1 MRLADL
7 TVILDTGSS
16 DLVLDLQ
23 GRQPNLTN
31 STNIQITQAFGKGEV
46 TGDIDFAE
54 LKLGDFT
61 IDSQGMRSLPFTL
74 RHVLRH
80 LHLIAFLNG
89 VESADLG
96 DTDGI
101 MGMSFNTDSTI
112 QEALSQSLGQQ
123 AANKLGNTPMPALF
137 AQDTDLPHLF
147 DVQLARTSELEP
159 TAPGVFLI
167 GGHDTNFQNV
177 SSAPQLPSVA
187 SNHWSLVLDAMKVN
201 GKAFTFNTSRIA
213 GVPAG
218 KVVAALDT
226 GFSLPPLPAPAVDAI
241 YSSIPGAAFDAEGQQ
256 WFVPCDA
263 STTLSFVFG

>member
-1 MRLADL
+1 MHY
-7 TVILDTGSS
+7 ILKHAHI
-16 DLVLDLQ
+16 V
-23 GRQPNLTN
+23 
-31 STNIQITQAFGKGEV
+31 
-46 TGDIDFAE
+46 
-54 LKLGDFT
+54 
-61 IDSQGMRSLPFTL
+61 
-74 RHVLRH
+74 
-80 LHLIAFLNG
+80 AFLNG

-101 MGMSFNTDSTI
+101 LGMSFNTDSTI
-112 QEALSQSLGQQ
+112 QGTLAEALGEQ

-147 DVQLARTSELEP
+147 DVQLARTSELES
-159 TAPGVFLI
+159 TAPGVFII
-167 GGHDTNFQNV
+167 GGHDANFQNV

-187 SNHWSLVLDAMKVN
+187 PNHWSLVMDSMKVN
-201 GKAFTFNTSRIA
+201 GQAFTFNASRIA
-213 GVPAG
+213 GVPSG